1 MTRKDDEMRQLR
13 EYITEQEKRKK
24 KGMPKELL
32 KAKKQLKDR
41 ERECLRLQNK
51 LMAVRQQIE
60 EGGSN

>member
-41 ERECLRLQNK
+41 ERECLRLQNQ
-51 LMAVRQQIE
+51 LMAVR
-60 EGGSN
+60 